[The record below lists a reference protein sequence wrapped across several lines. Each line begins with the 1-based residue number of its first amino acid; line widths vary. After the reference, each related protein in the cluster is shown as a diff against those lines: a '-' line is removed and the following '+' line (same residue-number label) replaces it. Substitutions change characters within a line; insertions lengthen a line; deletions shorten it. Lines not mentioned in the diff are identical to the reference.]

1 MRKFFLL
8 IPALVLSLF
17 TNATVINITPTSPHS
32 SNNLRQAIAAAN
44 SGDIIEMA
52 EGTYVETGNWIA
64 VDDKVVT
71 VRAAEGKEVIIQPQ
85 FSVRVK
91 AGGTNQIGKA
101 EFIDVKFDCSTLESN
116 ELFVPSDNQANQ
128 RIVLEN
134 CEFYDWSNN
143 SALIHSTSSR
153 KLDVVS
159 INNCYFHGFEKSI
172 VHIENSSL
180 VSLSIT
186 NSTFENVSASITDS
200 YWAAPIYVQASTGS
214 VLVDHCTFY
223 NVNSMSLSYGTI
235 TVDAIADPVVS
246 NCIFMLPSSVDRCAT
261 NLKAGGDVTNCLTYN
276 YDNWQPYGHYNTA
289 TVTDCVK
296 DNPLFIDPANNIFT
310 VKGDWTTTPITL
322 SPARGAATDGSDL
335 GDPRWYSAEI
345 LPETNF
351 ASPGYF
357 FDGPHAKLIGCVAL
371 DANNYIKQ
379 NNNETAMSAEWGIAI
394 WKIRST
400 SPAVL
405 EVTLNM
411 DPDATASGHNYQ
423 VEIFD
428 AEGNSKGALNEGG
441 WHNNVDDKTLTGTI
455 TLPTSG
461 DYKVV
466 LTDNQEWSTSTIK
479 GVTLVTTGGAV
490 QAMPGTTN
498 INDAWFSAN
507 GTRADGKI
515 TFPGSTIQDGW
526 VKWNVEF
533 ANAGNY
539 NVTVNVNNTAGHN
552 YSVALYRNESDP
564 DPIIVGE
571 GGNKYTSG
579 TPNPID
585 LGAME
590 VPAGNYILKVT
601 NATQNSD
608 AALLNVQF
616 TYSGGGIVTVPGSI
630 DLNEAILSERAYVD
644 ADGLHFAD
652 AEHFWLV
659 PDQWAKWNI
668 QAASGMYSFKFDV
681 ASTNYGKYVITIS
694 DAQDNVVYTHEYDH
708 EGAGSYT
715 TEGILL
721 MNGNYTLKMQNLQAH
736 SQGYITSIVATS
748 EDNVLILDDNA
759 TDAAYINAVNGENM
773 KIVLNRTFTGG
784 MYNTICLPF
793 TDWMSSVK
801 AIFGDDVELL
811 ELSTAEL
818 DGNTLNLIFTAPSE
832 LGHGRPYLIKPA
844 QDVKNPI
851 WNGRKIDAS
860 TGYNTKSCANADF
873 IGSFIACQVP
883 AGEDNLFLGPNNL
896 LYFWEEPTPI
906 KGTRAYF
913 HIKGV
918 PHPSQSIK
926 HANIITNGQV
936 ATSIDFT
943 KGENNKVMKA
953 IENGQLIIIR
963 NGERFTVQGQRIQ

>member
-17 TNATVINITPTSPHS
+17 TNAAVININTGTPDA
-32 SNNLRQAIAAAN
+32 LRVALSTANDGDEIVMAA
-44 SGDIIEMA
+44 
-52 EGTYVETGNWIA
+52 GTYVESNSNFIA
-64 VDDKVVT
+64 FDGKNVL
-71 VRAAEGKEVIIQPQ
+71 VRAEDAAEVIIQPQ
-85 FSVRVK
+85 VPITVANGGCAHLQNVK
-91 AGGTNQIGKA
+91 
-101 EFIDVKFDCSTLESN
+101 IDASRLHDLQTWYEHIIYAT
-116 ELFVPSDNQANQ
+116 DAAANN
-128 RIVLEN
+128 RIILDG
-134 CEFYDWSNN
+134 CEIYGFALNN
-143 SALIHSTSSR
+143 SLISCSASNVLGVLT
-153 KLDVVS
+153 
-159 INNCYFHGFEKSI
+159 INNCYFHNINKSCI
-172 VHIENSSL
+172 FIENASNAIDI
-180 VSLSIT
+180 SIT
-186 NSTFENVSASITDS
+186 NSTFAKITTVTDS
-200 YWAAPIYVQASTGS
+200 YYAGVIDSRATSGS
-214 VLVDHCTFY
+214 FLVDHCTFY
-223 NVNSMSLSYGTI
+223 DVQVINTDYA
-235 TVDAIADPVVS
+235 AIGNKNNTPSGSVVS
-246 NCIFMLPSSVDRCAT
+246 NCIFAMPSSVDGVRAIR
-261 NLKAGGDVTNCLTYN
+261 NIEQANNCLTFN
-276 YDNWQPYGHYNTA
+276 YIKDGGGIHSS
-289 TVTDCVK
+289 VTKNNCILNQD
-296 DNPLFIDPANNIFT
+296 PLFTDAAN
-310 VKGDWTTTPITL
+310 GDFSYAGNWVTMSF

-335 GDPRWYSAEI
+335 GDPRWYSAEV
-345 LPETNF
+345 LPSVDF
-351 ASPGYF
+351 ASPYQFVGAKALLAGNIWYDSENGYLYG
-357 FDGPHAKLIGCVAL
+357 DGGSNKDYGTATWKFHAEKACIVGVAVNLNSGNTSGHKLRVEVL
-371 DANNYIKQ
+371 DADGNKVD
-379 NNNETAMSAEWGIAI
+379 EFAEQA
-394 WKIRST
+394 ST
-400 SPAVL
+400 ILGTLTIPAV
-405 EVTLNM
+405 
-411 DPDATASGHNYQ
+411 
-423 VEIFD
+423 
-428 AEGNSKGALNEGG
+428 
-441 WHNNVDDKTLTGTI
+441 
-455 TLPTSG
+455 G
-461 DYKVV
+461 DYKII
-466 LTDNQEWSTSTIK
+466 LHDDQTWSSAKIDN
-479 GVTLVTTGGAV
+479 VTLSYIGGDI

-498 INDAWFSAN
+498 INDAWFSAE

-515 TFPGSTIQDGW
+515 DFPDGSIQDGW

-533 ANAGNY
+533 TNAGNY
-539 NVTVNVNNTAGHN
+539 NVIVNIDNANGHN
-552 YSVALYRNESDP
+552 YTVALYEDENDNS
-564 DPIIVGE
+564 PIIVSE
-571 GGNKYTSG
+571 GSQKSTIG
-579 TPNPID
+579 TLE
-585 LGAME
+585 LGKME

-601 NATQNSD
+601 NAVQWSD
-608 AALLNVQF
+608 AKLISVKF
-616 TYSGGGIVTVPGSI
+616 EYKGGGIVTIPGI
-630 DLNEAILSERAYVD
+630 IALNEAILSERAYVD

-652 AEHFWLV
+652 AEHLWLV
-659 PDQWAKWNI
+659 PEQWAKWNI

-721 MNGNYTLKMQNLQAH
+721 MNGNYTLKMQNLQEH

-759 TDAAYINAVNGENM
+759 TDAAYINAVDGENM
-773 KIVLNRTFTGG
+773 KVVLNRAFTGG

-793 TDWMSSVK
+793 TDWTSSVK

-851 WNGRKIDAS
+851 WDNRKIDAS

-873 IGSFIACQVP
+873 IGSFIAGEVP

-896 LYFWEEPTPI
+896 LYFWDAPTPI

-963 NGERFTVQGQRIQ
+963 NGERFTVQGQKIQ

>member
-1 MRKFFLL
+1 MRKLFLL
-8 IPALVLSLF
+8 IPSLVLSLF
-17 TNATVINITPTSPHS
+17 TNAAVININTGTADA
-32 SNNLRQAIAAAN
+32 LRVALSTANDGDEIVMAA
-44 SGDIIEMA
+44 
-52 EGTYVETGNWIA
+52 GTYVESNSNFIA
-64 VDDKVVT
+64 FDGKNVL
-71 VRAAEGKEVIIQPQ
+71 VRAEDAAEVIIQPQ
-85 FSVRVK
+85 VPITVANGGCAHFQNVK
-91 AGGTNQIGKA
+91 
-101 EFIDVKFDCSTLESN
+101 IDASHLHDLQTWYEHIIYATDAAANNRIILDGCEIYGFTL
-116 ELFVPSDNQANQ
+116 
-128 RIVLEN
+128 
-134 CEFYDWSNN
+134 NN
-143 SALIHSTSSR
+143 SLISCSASNALGALT
-153 KLDVVS
+153 
-159 INNCYFHGFEKSI
+159 INNCYFHNINKSC
-172 VHIENSSL
+172 VFIENTSN
-180 VSLSIT
+180 SIAISIA
-186 NSTFENVSASITDS
+186 NSTFANITTDAGSYYAGVIDS
-200 YWAAPIYVQASTGS
+200 RATSGS
-214 VLVDHCTFY
+214 FLVDHCTFY
-223 NVNSMSLSYGTI
+223 NVQAMSTDYA
-235 TVDAIADPVVS
+235 AIGKVATSGAVVS
-246 NCIFMLPSSVDRCAT
+246 NSIFVQPTAVDNVRAIR
-261 NLKAGGDVTNCLTYN
+261 DVVQANNCLTFN
-276 YDNWQPYGHYNTA
+276 YLKDSGKGIHSD
-289 TVTDCVK
+289 VTKNNCIFAD
-296 DNPLFIDPANNIFT
+296 PLFTDAAN
-310 VKGDWTTTPITL
+310 GDFSYAGNWVTMSF

-345 LPETNF
+345 LPEVDFNPSYVFLGEKALLSGSF
-351 ASPGYF
+351 ALNG
-357 FDGPHAKLIGCVAL
+357 D
-371 DANNYIKQ
+371 NYIQSQ
-379 NNNETAMSAEWGIAI
+379 NTTTAGLAI
-394 WKIRST
+394 WKIQAERKC
-400 SPAVL
+400 VV
-405 EVTLNM
+405 EVTLNI
-411 DPDATASGHNYQ
+411 AAANTSGHRYEVALFDSNNNQIGTALAEPSNSWSAGNIVLGSLEIPEAGNYT
-423 VEIFD
+423 V
-428 AEGNSKGALNEGG
+428 K
-441 WHNNVDDKTLTGTI
+441 LTNDCNY
-455 TLPTSG
+455 S
-461 DYKVV
+461 
-466 LTDNQEWSTSTIK
+466 STIIE
-479 GVTLVTTGGAV
+479 GVTFTYTGGAV

-616 TYSGGGIVTVPGSI
+616 TYSGGGIVTIPGTI
-630 DLNEAILSERAYVD
+630 ALNEAILSERAYVD

-652 AEHFWLV
+652 AEHVWLV
-659 PDQWAKWNI
+659 PEQWAKWNI

-721 MNGNYTLKMQNLQAH
+721 MNGNYTLKMQNLQEH
-736 SQGYITSIVATS
+736 SQGYITSIIATA

-759 TDAAYINAVNGENM
+759 TDAAYINAVDGENM
-773 KIVLNRTFTGG
+773 KVVLNRTFTGG

-793 TDWMSSVK
+793 TDWTSSVK

-851 WNGRKIDAS
+851 WDNRKIDAS

-873 IGSFIACQVP
+873 IGSFIAGEVP

-896 LYFWEEPTPI
+896 LYFWDAPTPI

-943 KGENNKVMKA
+943 KADNNKVMKA

-963 NGERFTVQGQRIQ
+963 NGERFTVQGQKIQ